1 MKKSISRAYR
11 PPARCTALMLSLR
24 LPPQLPAVGRVGIL
38 AQRCL
43 FHVHVRRPSA
53 VQSLAHVRQARTFAS
68 KIPPDVSSASASNN
82 PQTAAE
88 PPLKHAPDTTVQDTV
103 YHGPLTKTFRRLKIF
118 SLSSLTLTFV
128 MAPFIMVLETSSRL
142 PVVGRLILVGVA
154 LSTSGVS
161 TALVAWCGR
170 PYVTTLRWIEPE
182 ALGAGSGRAVEMTT
196 LTLALRER
204 ITRVY
209 DTAFFVPAGRPFAT
223 WELASAFQLPK
234 EEAELERSQGTLP
247 REETIAE
254 TMTNKKEVIGRWIV
268 RWDENGRG
276 VCRQV
281 GQVVRYV
288 SLKSWLNETLHI
300 CCLLGTSMYTKSCLT
315 SPFADRISTH

>member
-1 MKKSISRAYR
+1 
-11 PPARCTALMLSLR
+11 
-24 LPPQLPAVGRVGIL
+24 
-38 AQRCL
+38 
-43 FHVHVRRPSA
+43 
-53 VQSLAHVRQARTFAS
+53 
-68 KIPPDVSSASASNN
+68 
-82 PQTAAE
+82 
-88 PPLKHAPDTTVQDTV
+88 
-103 YHGPLTKTFRRLKIF
+103 
-118 SLSSLTLTFV
+118 

-142 PVVGRLILVGVA
+142 PLVGRFILAGVA
-154 LSTSGVS
+154 FSTSGIS

-209 DTAFFVPAGRPFAT
+209 DTAFLVPAGRPFAT
-223 WELASAFQLPK
+223 WELAEAFQLPK

-281 GQVVRYV
+281 GQVVRNFNV
-288 SLKSWLNETLHI
+288 HEE
-300 CCLLGTSMYTKSCLT
+300 LLDK
-315 SPFADRISTH
+315 PVR